1 MFVLQ
6 DIGLNTQ
13 YVKKIF
19 KTIEVSVKVI
29 SNWMSNRYI
38 HCAIDTDHSNHYV
51 CLYQN
56 SKVIEWAL

>member
-6 DIGLNTQ
+6 DIGLNTE

-19 KTIEVSVKVI
+19 KTIEVSVNVI

-38 HCAIDTDHSNHYV
+38 HCAIDTDSNHYV

-56 SKVIEWAL
+56 SKVIKWAL